1 MPWILSIL
9 AVAALAAAWRGAS
22 TPTLGFALLAA
33 LLLVLG
39 AALGFLAQR
48 APKP

>member
-9 AVAALAAAWRGAS
+9 AVAALTAAWHSTS
-22 TPTLGFALLAA
+22 TPMLGVALLAA

-39 AALGFLAQR
+39 ATLAFLARR